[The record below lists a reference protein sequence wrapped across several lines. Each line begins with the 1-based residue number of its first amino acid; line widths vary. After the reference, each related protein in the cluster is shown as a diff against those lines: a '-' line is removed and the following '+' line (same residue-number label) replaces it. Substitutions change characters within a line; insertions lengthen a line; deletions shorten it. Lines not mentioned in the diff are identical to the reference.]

1 MAGVSSRSTGR
12 TNGTPG
18 WPGPPVRNSSV
29 PSRAREL
36 SPAATWSRSVPG
48 TFPDLSS
55 GTARY
60 EQVKPGW
67 PGHGCA
73 PVSAGRAGGVPGRA
87 PGAAVQATATRASV
101 MTVAAA
107 RVARAAGRD
116 MRMLVP
122 PGQRSGLPV
131 PLPLGWTIYSNDR
144 CARWVHATAGV
155 TALQPVGALCARLPW
170 EDGIGSRGAAGPDAP
185 YPRCSAERGMG
196 VLKVSA
202 EEYPAPPAVVGRG
215 AVFVEHRLKIPQASE
230 SAYIAPTAVLAGDV
244 TVGPHSRV
252 LFGAVITAEGGPV
265 EIGRNC
271 VIMEHA
277 VIRGVPGQVTRIGDE
292 VLVGPHAHLTGCVI
306 EGGSR
311 IATGAMVF
319 NGARIERGAEV
330 EFNAVVYVNTVVA
343 AGTAVPMGWFA
354 GGQPAELVAPGEW
367 DRIRAI
373 MGPLDYPG
381 TVFGAGDSDTRSLM
395 SGVARRYA
403 RGLALHHRDH
413 VVPDER
419 HLPAEEDPR

>member
-1 MAGVSSRSTGR
+1 MR
-12 TNGTPG
+12 
-18 WPGPPVRNSSV
+18 
-29 PSRAREL
+29 
-36 SPAATWSRSVPG
+36 
-48 TFPDLSS
+48 PDP
-55 GTARY
+55 
-60 EQVKPGW
+60 E
-67 PGHGCA
+67 
-73 PVSAGRAGGVPGRA
+73 
-87 PGAAVQATATRASV
+87 
-101 MTVAAA
+101 
-107 RVARAAGRD
+107 
-116 MRMLVP
+116 
-122 PGQRSGLPV
+122 
-131 PLPLGWTIYSNDR
+131 
-144 CARWVHATAGV
+144 
-155 TALQPVGALCARLPW
+155 
-170 EDGIGSRGAAGPDAP
+170 
-185 YPRCSAERGMG
+185 CSAERSMG
-196 VLKVSA
+196 VLNVSA

-215 AVFVEHRLKIPQASE
+215 AVFVEHRLKIPQVSE

-277 VIRGVPGQVTRIGDE
+277 VIRGVPGQVTRVGDE

-319 NGARIERGAEV
+319 NGARIEQGAEV
-330 EFNAVVYVNTVVA
+330 EFNAVVYVNTVVP

-354 GGQPAELVAPGEW
+354 GGQPAELVAPGDW

-381 TVFGAGDSDTRSLM
+381 TVFGVGDSDTSSLM

-403 RGLALHHRDH
+403 RGLALHHQDH
-413 VVPDER
+413 IVPDER
-419 HLPAEEDPR
+419 HVPTQEDLQ